1 MVIEDDYPQAN
12 DLTLALELQGNDVV
26 GPFPGPEGGLKALT
40 SNDVEA
46 AVLDIRIGE
55 DTVYEVAD
63 SLTGSRVPFMF
74 VTGSIG
80 ANTRSFSRGALPAG
94 AIQSKEMT
102 VALAI
107 TVTEHARR
115 H

>member
-1 MVIEDDYPQAN
+1 
-12 DLTLALELQGNDVV
+12 
-26 GPFPGPEGGLKALT
+26 
-40 SNDVEA
+40 
-46 AVLDIRIGE
+46 
-55 DTVYEVAD
+55 
-63 SLTGSRVPFMF
+63 MF